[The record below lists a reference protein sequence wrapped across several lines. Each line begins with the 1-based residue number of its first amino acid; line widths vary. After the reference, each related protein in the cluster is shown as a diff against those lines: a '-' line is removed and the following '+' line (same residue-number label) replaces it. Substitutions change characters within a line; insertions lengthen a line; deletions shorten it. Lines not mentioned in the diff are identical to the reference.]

1 MKKIIFS
8 AAVAA
13 MLCCA
18 CTDGIDEVATAPKA
32 DTFHAT
38 MKTTRTVMGDENAVL
53 WIENDPVTIF
63 NKTTDN
69 LKYAAT
75 EVTGTSAT
83 LKHQEGLR
91 GEKTLD
97 NNYAI
102 YPYDAA
108 ATLAGDVLST
118 SIAKEQTHDADA
130 NLQYAVMV
138 AKSADNSFTFQNA
151 TSLIRIEVKTVIAG
165 TVLKNIKVVSASKDI
180 AGDVEIDMSAAT
192 PKAVVKSNG
201 AKEITL
207 DCGNVILN
215 DKYTVFYIALAETEF
230 PANDLKIVYTANFD
244 GDDHI
249 MEYPVKSAIKFNAG
263 QFKTTKF
270 TISEDFDG
278 NTSVIK
284 SYADEVVEALNAG
297 QNVTLAAD
305 VELEE
310 TLVIS
315 SGTATL
321 NLNGKT
327 ITNKADNATTDV
339 LIVEEGATLTID
351 GEGTIEAVSGNDG
364 FTVIADGTVIINGGT
379 FKSGVEASGDGNCTI
394 YARGNGKVYI
404 NGGNFSTPEGDD
416 ETYVLNKKDADRAT
430 TVIEVKG
437 GTFRNFNPANNI
449 AEGTGTNFLAEGYSS
464 VELTPGV
471 WTVMEGNYSTATN
484 ATLQDVITSAKQSN
498 EPVTIL
504 LSENISDANIS
515 VPSGADVTI
524 QPLNSEEIMMRSSTK
539 EAFIQGY
546 IKVSGKLTLKDV
558 IIYGPEVA
566 TAGEVSQF
574 SKSAIAVTADG
585 EVVAEDCIFDL
596 SSSVA
601 DATAIT
607 AWWSV
612 GDGANINVKNCVFN
626 CAGQRPIRSDAC
638 VTVEG
643 CTFNDQY
650 RYSVQMT
657 SKSSTMEAEAEA
669 YVNFKNN
676 VINAGSTS
684 SKPVYGVQLEG
695 GSYGCSDLTING
707 SGNTINLGTTGKTS
721 AMYYCD
727 CGKVD
732 HSSVVWNTEVAP
744 VHETGYSVK
753 DNTYYI
759 TSAEGLVWFANQ
771 VNVNKV
777 NFSGKTVV
785 LTADIDLK
793 NMDWEPIGQTGNTQF
808 NGTFD
813 GNGKTIYNLS
823 VNSEDKD
830 DDGHYASGLFG
841 WTEGGTIKNVKIDG
855 ATIVGGHLCAA
866 VIGYI
871 SGSVT
876 IDGCHVTNA
885 TITCKELDDND
896 DDPEGDKAACIVGQI
911 GGDESKVNDC
921 HASTSTVSAGRDA
934 GQVVGAALGTIANG
948 VTNCTATNV
957 TVSANGTSSGKN
969 INNTIIGRTN

>member
-38 MKTTRTVMGDENAVL
+38 METTRTVMGDENAVL

-151 TSLIRIEVKTVIAG
+151 TSLIRVEVKTVIAG
-165 TVLKNIKVVSASKDI
+165 TVLKNIKVVSASKDV

-207 DCGNVILN
+207 DCGDVILN

-305 VELEE
+305 IELEE
-310 TLVIS
+310 TLVI

-327 ITNKADNATTDV
+327 ITNKTNNATTDV

-351 GEGTIEAVSGNDG
+351 GEGTIEAVTGNDG
-364 FTVIADGTVIINGGT
+364 YAVIADGTVIINGGT
-379 FKSGVEASGDGNCTI
+379 FKSGYDENGDANAVV
-394 YARGNGKVYI
+394 YARGNGKITV
-404 NGGNFSTPEGDD
+404 NGGNFPNDD
-416 ETYVLNKKDADRAT
+416 PAKFVLNKKDADRAT
-430 TVIEVKG
+430 TTIEVKG
-437 GTFRNFNPANNI
+437 GTFGAFNPGNNVS
-449 AEGTGTNFLAEGYSS
+449 EGAGTNFLAEGYSS

-498 EPVTIL
+498 KPVTIL

-574 SKSAIAVTADG
+574 SKSAIAVTSDG

-607 AWWSV
+607 AWWST

-657 SKSSTMEAEAEA
+657 SKSSTMAAEAEA

-676 VINAGSTS
+676 VINAGTTS

-695 GSYGCSDLTING
+695 GYGCSDLTING

-721 AMYYCD
+721 AMYYCE
-727 CGKVD
+727 CGEVD

-759 TSAEGLVWFANQ
+759 ASAEGLVWFANQ

-793 NMDWEPIGQTGNTQF
+793 NMDWEPIGQTGNCGF
-808 NGTFD
+808 LGIFD
-813 GNGKTIYNLS
+813 GNGKTIYNLN
-823 VNSEDKD
+823 VDSEDET
-830 DDGHYASGLFG
+830 GANYSSGLFG
-841 WTEGGTIKNVKIDG
+841 WIESHSEGANNCTIKNLTIDG
-855 ATIVGGHLCAA
+855 ATIKGHHNCAVVVGYLIGVVENCHVKKATVSCTNANADANGDKAGSIAGILAEHN
-866 VIGYI
+866 GYI
-871 SGSVT
+871 TDCTATEVT
-876 IDGCHVTNA
+876 ID
-885 TITCKELDDND
+885 
-896 DDPEGDKAACIVGQI
+896 
-911 GGDESKVNDC
+911 
-921 HASTSTVSAGRDA
+921 AGRDA
-934 GQVVGAALGTIANG
+934 GQIVGCARNG
-948 VTNCTATNV
+948 WDSNVTGCSATNV
-957 TVSANGTSSGKN
+957 TVKSNNTGTGAN
-969 INNTIIGRTN
+969 INNTIVGRTE